1 MSLCVA
7 WSVTLSLTHTLP
19 HPTPDKLKIGS
30 FGTDTDNLKSVIVAL
45 SLNNSGNLKSIFN
58 VPPLQNNAEVVGFRF
73 VSTWDKRS
81 PEKGQSGSSILTP
94 PLPPSTIP
102 EGPIPGL
109 LLLTQSSTEERD
121 SVRELMAIRCPA
133 GDMSNWEL
141 ELGMLPDPRPAM
153 EVLPGKSPVTVSL
166 ISI

>member
-1 MSLCVA
+1 MA
-7 WSVTLSLTHTLP
+7 
-19 HPTPDKLKIGS
+19 IGS

-45 SLNNSGNLKSIFN
+45 ALNNSGNLKSIFN
-58 VPPLQNNAEVVGFRF
+58 IPPLQNNAEVVGFRF
-73 VSTWDKRS
+73 VSTWDKSSPDKGDLSLLRS
-81 PEKGQSGSSILTP
+81 LTSSLFGTTP
-94 PLPPSTIP
+94 I
-102 EGPIPGL
+102 GPIPGL

-166 ISI
+166 TADLSEG